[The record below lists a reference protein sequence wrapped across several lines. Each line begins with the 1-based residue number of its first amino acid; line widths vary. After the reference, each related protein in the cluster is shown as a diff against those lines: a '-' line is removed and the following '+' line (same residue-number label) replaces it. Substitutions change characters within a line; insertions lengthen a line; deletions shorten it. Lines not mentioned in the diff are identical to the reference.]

1 MNKSVLMWLNY
12 LAACLINTLGGSESS
27 QYAAQNQSNNR
38 PTENKPIFFLSPI
51 TRQIKAAFQQVSMC
65 MCDDEKT
72 LQCWGLQSWSHTH
85 CAVHYNTFP

>member
-38 PTENKPIFFLSPI
+38 PTENKPIFSPSHN
-51 TRQIKAAFQQVSMC
+51 KANQSSISTSFHVYVTMRKLQFTILVSHSLC
-65 MCDDEKT
+65 ST
-72 LQCWGLQSWSHTH
+72 
-85 CAVHYNTFP
+85 VHYNTFP